1 MKTCANCGKEY
12 EEHEQKCPVC
22 GSTVL
27 KYSKKNDADD
37 EYQRIQ
43 NEILR
48 KRRSRSIMLG
58 AIAAAIVLVLII
70 AVSAIIRHAN
80 DPQRAIDKAAAE
92 QFETAMGYI
101 DSGDYDKA
109 LSALDAIDPS
119 WSGYGKVD
127 GAKATAVKAQ
137 LKEKLSSY
145 EASGDYESVISYI
158 NENVE
163 NVDSDAE
170 LKKIYDDSVAKYK
183 QAALTKAD
191 EYINAGDYSAAAS
204 VLTTAI
210 RVIGSDND
218 LQSRLSTVQ
227 KQDILAQVQ
236 KLQADGDY
244 ASAIKLVNDNMDK
257 VGNDSDILLVRSSCE
272 DAYRKDITANA
283 ERAFQDSGYKEALSV
298 VNNGLTVLRDD
309 ASLLDLKSYYEN
321 KAPVSLCDLDAFYCN
336 YDSVSKKVGVTLQ
349 DKLGNTHENCIE
361 YNYGYDESVDIY
373 VLNREYSS
381 FKGTLF
387 VPKDRSVNSDN
398 NNDKFF
404 YFTIY
409 GDDQLLYTSPLMK
422 ASQYPVD
429 FEIDVTGVDQLKIN
443 WPGGAATWW
452 LPIGLAN
459 PYLYK

>member
-1 MKTCANCGKEY
+1 MKICANCGKEY

-27 KYSKKNDADD
+27 KYSMKNDADE

-43 NEILR
+43 NDILR
-48 KRRSRSIMLG
+48 KRRSRSILLG
-58 AIAAAIVLVLII
+58 VISAAIVLVLII
-70 AVSAIIRHAN
+70 AVSAVIRHAN

-92 QFETAMGYI
+92 QYETAMGYI

-127 GAKATAVKAQ
+127 GAKAAAVKAQ
-137 LKEKLSSY
+137 LKEKLSVY

-170 LKKIYDDSVAKYK
+170 LKKIYDDSVSKYK

-191 EYINAGDYSAAAS
+191 DYVKNQDYSAAAS

-257 VGNDSDILLVRSSCE
+257 VGNDSDILLVLSSCE
-272 DAYRKDITANA
+272 DAYRKEVTANA
-283 ERAFQDSGYKEALSV
+283 EKAFQDSGYEQALSIV
-298 VNNGLTVLRDD
+298 EQGLKLLRDD
-309 ASLLDLKSYYEN
+309 GELKQLQAHYKGYKPTNLMEMELYSSESGVGGISPVDEIKDSKGYMHNNCYQICGNTRGQYYYRW
-321 KAPVSLCDLDAFYCN
+321 DLDGQYTVLKGHVYVRDKTSDPYWLEI
-336 YDSVSKKVGVTLQ
+336 YD
-349 DKLGNTHENCIE
+349 
-361 YNYGYDESVDIY
+361 
-373 VLNREYSS
+373 
-381 FKGTLF
+381 
-387 VPKDRSVNSDN
+387 
-398 NNDKFF
+398 
-404 YFTIY
+404 
-409 GDDQLLYTSPLMK
+409 GDTLLYTTDRFTDECM
-422 ASQYPVD
+422 
-429 FEIDVTGVDQLKIN
+429 FEYDISNVKYLTIKPYYYSIYDNCWLIADSIDI
-443 WPGGAATWW
+443 
-452 LPIGLAN
+452 
-459 PYLYK
+459 YSY